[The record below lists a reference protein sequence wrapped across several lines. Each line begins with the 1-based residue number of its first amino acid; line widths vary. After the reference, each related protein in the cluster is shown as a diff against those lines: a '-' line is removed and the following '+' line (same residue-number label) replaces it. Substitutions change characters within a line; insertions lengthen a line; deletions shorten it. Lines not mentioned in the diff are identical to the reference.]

1 MKDLYIGQIV
11 GHSSPT
17 WIVKGKLKIIKIND
31 GKRSGLRIITAID
44 ESGKEFTAVYG
55 VFFSVDGC

>member
-1 MKDLYIGQIV
+1 MDLYIGQIV

-17 WIVKGKLKIIKIND
+17 WVVQGKLKITKINE
-31 GKRSGLRIITAID
+31 GKRSGLKIITAID

-55 VFFSVDGC
+55 VFFSVDRY